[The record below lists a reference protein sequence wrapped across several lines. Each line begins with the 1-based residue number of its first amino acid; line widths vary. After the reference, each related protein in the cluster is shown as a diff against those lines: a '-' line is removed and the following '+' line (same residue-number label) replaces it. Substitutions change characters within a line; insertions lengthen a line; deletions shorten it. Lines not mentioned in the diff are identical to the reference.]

1 MQALLLHSP
10 SAGEGGPSKDLL
22 FDLFRQEGFDP
33 CYCSVKDPGIV
44 EVLGQPHDLIV
55 AIGGDGTVT
64 TVLTHMP
71 DRSVPV
77 AILPQGTANNI
88 ARSLGISGS
97 PEALVPAL
105 RNARKQRFD
114 IAAATGPWGKHR
126 FIEAVGLGLL
136 ARAMAE
142 IDATDISGQEQ
153 LVCSRRKFGRLL
165 MEAEPECLKMTL
177 DGKELSGDFLVLEI
191 MNISHVGPG
200 LNLAPN
206 ADPGDRLL
214 DVVHARADRRAA
226 LLEWLNEGEYGEE
239 PPVDITR
246 AAEVKITWAGTSLRL
261 GDNFSPAPRAVGKL
275 TIGLEPEQACVL
287 VPSASATTEERQK

>member
-1 MQALLLHSP
+1 MQALLLYSP
-10 SAGEGGPSKDLL
+10 SAGEDGPSKDQLI
-22 FDLFRQEGFDP
+22 DLFRQEGFDP

-55 AIGGDGTVT
+55 AIGGDGTVA

-97 PEALVPAL
+97 AETLVPGL
-105 RNARKQRFD
+105 HNARKQPFD

-136 ARAMAE
+136 ARGMAE
-142 IDATDISGQEQ
+142 IDAADIFGQEQ
-153 LVCSRRKFGRLL
+153 LLCSRRTFARLL
-165 MEAEPECLKMTL
+165 TEAEPERLEMTL
-177 DGKELSGDFLVLEI
+177 DGNPLSGDFLVLEI

-200 LNLAPN
+200 LNLAPK
-206 ADPGDRLL
+206 ADPGDGLL
-214 DVVHARADRRAA
+214 DVVHARADRRAV
-226 LLEWLNEGEYGEE
+226 LLKWLNEGEYGEE

-246 AAEVKITWAGTSLRL
+246 AREVKITWAGTSLRL
-261 GDNFSPAPRAVGKL
+261 GDNFSPAPGAVPKL
-275 TIGLEPEQACVL
+275 TVGLEPEQACVL
-287 VPSASATTEERQK
+287 IPIIDKQESRP

>member
-1 MQALLLHSP
+1 MRALLLHSP

-22 FDLFRQEGFDP
+22 FDLFRKEGFDP
-33 CYCSVKDPGIV
+33 CYCSVKDTGIV
-44 EVLGQPHDLIV
+44 ETLGQPHDLIV

-64 TVLTHMP
+64 RVLTHMP
-71 DRSVPV
+71 DRSIPV

-88 ARSLGISGS
+88 ARSLGIAGD
-97 PEALVPAL
+97 PETLVPAL
-105 RNARKQRFD
+105 HNARKQSFD

-136 ARAMAE
+136 ARGMAE

-153 LVCSRRKFGRLL
+153 LLCSRRTFARLL
-165 MEAEPECLKMTL
+165 TEAEPERLEMTL
-177 DGKELSGDFLVLEI
+177 DGKVLVGDFLVLEI

-200 LNLAPN
+200 LNLAPK
-206 ADPGDRLL
+206 ADPGDGLL

-226 LLEWLNEGEYGEE
+226 LLKWLNEGEYGEE

-246 AAEVKITWAGTSLRL
+246 AKEVKITWAGTSLRL
-261 GDNFSPAPRAVGKL
+261 GDNFSPAPGAVPKL
-275 TIGLEPEQACVL
+275 TVGLEPEQACVL
-287 VPSASATTEERQK
+287 IPIIDKQESRP

>member
-1 MQALLLHSP
+1 
-10 SAGEGGPSKDLL
+10 
-22 FDLFRQEGFDP
+22 
-33 CYCSVKDPGIV
+33 
-44 EVLGQPHDLIV
+44 
-55 AIGGDGTVT
+55 
-64 TVLTHMP
+64 
-71 DRSVPV
+71 
-77 AILPQGTANNI
+77 
-88 ARSLGISGS
+88 
-97 PEALVPAL
+97 
-105 RNARKQRFD
+105 
-114 IAAATGPWGKHR
+114 
-126 FIEAVGLGLL
+126 
-136 ARAMAE
+136 
-142 IDATDISGQEQ
+142 
-153 LVCSRRKFGRLL
+153 
-165 MEAEPECLKMTL
+165 METEPECLKMTL